1 MAFTVLVY
9 HDMPAFAAEKLARSG
24 IAVKR
29 GLEPTEAGICRDIA
43 GCSALIAF
51 EQPERGFNRTIID
64 AAPELRLIA
73 RRGVGYETVDVDYAA
88 EQGIYVTNTPAV
100 NSRTVAEAAIML
112 MLECARNAQQ
122 VSARFRQDRR
132 DYRMFTSD
140 VSTRGFELTGKTL
153 GLVGCGSIGR
163 HVAQIASQGFGMR
176 VLGYDAYAP
185 RLPDCIERAESMDR
199 LLRDAD
205 IVSLHVPSTPETRR
219 SIGRRQFEMMKD
231 SAILI
236 NTSRGDVVCEEELID
251 ALNRG
256 VIRGAGLDVFS
267 SEPISEAAYPLFDM
281 ERVCLTPHNASFTVE
296 SLYNAYV
303 SVVNSILET
312 AAGRRPAAAVNNP
325 AHPRCRPGRGASGA
339 SDTTDSRPSA
349 AAEGSEA

>member
-1 MAFTVLVY
+1 
-9 HDMPAFAAEKLARSG
+9 
-24 IAVKR
+24 
-29 GLEPTEAGICRDIA
+29 
-43 GCSALIAF
+43 
-51 EQPERGFNRTIID
+51 
-64 AAPELRLIA
+64 
-73 RRGVGYETVDVDYAA
+73 
-88 EQGIYVTNTPAV
+88 
-100 NSRTVAEAAIML
+100 ML

-236 NTSRGDVVCEEELID
+236 NTSRGNNVDEA
-251 ALNRG
+251 ALLNAPNSGKLRA
-256 VIRGAGLDVFS
+256 AGLDLYAE
-267 SEPISEAAYPLFDM
+267 EPPTNKTLLSHPA
-281 ERVCLTPHNASFTVE
+281 VSCTPHIGAATKEAQKRIGAEIAEIIESFFK
-296 SLYNAYV
+296 A
-303 SVVNSILET
+303 
-312 AAGRRPAAAVNNP
+312 
-325 AHPRCRPGRGASGA
+325 
-339 SDTTDSRPSA
+339 
-349 AAEGSEA
+349 